1 MFSPKIK
8 IIFWQFLVS
17 IACWWKLSESELHW
31 TGTRLEGL
39 ILLPSN
45 VFGNKNYE
53 TWHFRNRKFWSNCCK
68 DQRVEIWNWSQ
79 MRNVETC
86 CRRGDWGLYWFSM
99 TRELISLLK
108 CETLKYEIWNYEIWE
123 YQIYMKYG
131 KIWYGHI
138 CVEYMNL
145 GKYDILDFGLSLIS
159 EKWRCQIWN
168 WQIQEYQII
177 RNLHQ
182 FFLHKNAL
190 KKDWSMP
197 APTFLKL
204 YWNSLNDKNWLCDIK
219 VCR

>member
-8 IIFWQFLVS
+8 MIFWQFLVS

-39 ILLPSN
+39 VLLPPFN

-123 YQIYMKYG
+123 YQIYEIYELWEYKIWTYICRIYEYW
-131 KIWYGHI
+131 KIWYFGFWSLSDKWE
-138 CVEYMNL
+138 VEMPNMEL
-145 GKYDILDFGLSLIS
+145 TNQRIS
-159 EKWRCQIWN
+159 N
-168 WQIQEYQII
+168 YNQII
-177 RNLHQ
+177 ILPFWNY
-182 FFLHKNAL
+182 
-190 KKDWSMP
+190 
-197 APTFLKL
+197 TE
-204 YWNSLNDKNWLCDIK
+204 NSLNDKNWLCDIK